1 MFPSHDLGYAVG
13 DLLTSGIDALASLG
27 GKETNLTED
36 EIEEGVWVG
45 GLEIALLHDGT
56 SVTADADIIQIE
68 EE

>member
-1 MFPSHDLGYAVG
+1 MKTYT
-13 DLLTSGIDALASLG
+13 LTVTYTTEI
-27 GKETNLTED
+27 ETNLTED